1 MKRIIIITS
10 IASLIL
16 ALPCLRASAQ
26 DSAIY
31 LSVSE
36 ACQIAIEKNVEVLNS
51 ELEQRKRGFQL
62 SEAKSKLYPH
72 MEGFTSLSNN
82 FLIPKMIVPGE
93 IFGQSGLIPVEIGTR
108 FDWISGFK
116 ASQILYNQSYFT
128 SLKILKQIEALG
140 SISVIQQKEEIV
152 YQVSQ
157 LYYLCKCTGKQIE
170 YLTVN
175 LTNIDRMAEIT
186 RLRSDN
192 GMARKADYASVLV
205 NKANVRTQID
215 NLRQL
220 QKQQLGLLSF
230 LMGLDM
236 NSIIVLTDSL
246 NSGNLKTPHD
256 SLFLENRSAIL
267 LLEKQIEITNLSKKR
282 KQQEYLPSL
291 AATAQYYFQGQ
302 RNDFDFLKGGE
313 DKFYKVGF
321 AGFILNIPIFN
332 GFEKRSGKAQYEIEL
347 IQLRNTLENTRKYL
361 SKEYSD
367 ALAQYENSINI
378 ISCQEE
384 NIKIAEEGYEMCM
397 NGYSQQVIP
406 LSDLILAEGNLIEAR
421 LSYLNALLQFE
432 NAELDLRKAKGELLE
447 F

>member
-1 MKRIIIITS
+1 MKRKIIITS
-10 IASLIL
+10 ITSLIL
-16 ALPCLRASAQ
+16 AFPWLSTAAQ
-26 DSAIY
+26 DTAIY
-31 LSVSE
+31 LSVTE
-36 ACQIAIEKNVEVLNS
+36 ACQMAIEKNAEVRNS
-51 ELEQRKRGFQL
+51 ELEQSKSSLQL

-72 MEGFTSLSNN
+72 IEGFTSLSNN

-93 IFGQSGLIPVEIGTR
+93 IFGQTGLIPVEIGTR

-128 SLKILKQIEALG
+128 FLKILKQFENLS
-140 SISVIQQKEEIV
+140 SISVLEQKEEIV

-157 LYYLCKCTGKQIE
+157 VYFLCKCTGKQLE
-170 YLTVN
+170 YLSIN

-186 RLRSDN
+186 YLRSDN
-192 GMARKADYASVLV
+192 GLARKADYASVLV
-205 NKANVRTQID
+205 NKANIQTQID

-220 QKQQLGLLSF
+220 QRQQLGLLSF
-230 LMGLDM
+230 LVGLDM

-321 AGFILNIPIFN
+321 AGLILNIPIFN
-332 GFEKRSGKAQYEIEL
+332 GFEKHYGQAQYDIEL
-347 IQLRNTLENTRKYL
+347 IQLRNNLENTRRYL
-361 SKEYSD
+361 SKEYYD

-378 ISCQEE
+378 IWRQEE
-384 NIKIAEEGYEMCM
+384 NIKTAEEGYTMCM
-397 NGYSQQVIP
+397 NGYVKQVIP

-421 LSYLNALLQFE
+421 LSYLNALLRFK